1 MPTVHE
7 ILKQSGLN
15 DEQIAALDAK
25 AIAAFTGVLSTA
37 EQERQT
43 AQQAAQKAEEERQ
56 AAAEA
61 ATKAEQER
69 QAAAQAQEAAEVAQ
83 RSNRQFYDESIAPAL
98 NNWGNE
104 KANLEA
110 QLAFLKAQ
118 NEATRS
124 RIYSY
129 RSTCLSATKYS
140 SRFSTGNTA
149 ARCTG
154 TLRSKCSWWH
164 TRQPDLH
171 DGSH

>member
-61 ATKAEQER
+61 QQKLNRNVRLQQKPRKRLKSLNVPIGNSMTKALHRPSITGATKR
-69 QAAAQAQEAAEVAQ
+69 PIWK
-83 RSNRQFYDESIAPAL
+83 R
-98 NNWGNE
+98 NWH
-104 KANLEA
+104 
-110 QLAFLKAQ
+110 F
-118 NEATRS
+118 
-124 RIYSY
+124 
-129 RSTCLSATKYS
+129 
-140 SRFSTGNTA
+140 
-149 ARCTG
+149 
-154 TLRSKCSWWH
+154 
-164 TRQPDLH
+164 
-171 DGSH
+171 